1 MWEFSAGAA
10 DYFLPFFLS
19 SFLSTQTAVAK
30 VTPDLRKCWLER
42 LTARSAQ
49 VLQSGAHRALSG

>member
-30 VTPDLRKCWLER
+30 VTLDLRKCWLER
-42 LTARSAQ
+42 LTAGSTQ